1 MMLSSLASRS
11 PQGAAS
17 SATSSAF
24 KKQRA
29 STREV
34 LSHAFDGAP
43 DAFNLSE
50 HERALFTGAS
60 ATYGELDFDGVSA
73 LVHALRLNEHS
84 TFYDLGSGRGA
95 AVLHVAIESSARR
108 SIGIELSQRRHQVAE
123 RALRRVDGR
132 VAGVADRTAFVCAD
146 LRAVPWHLDA
156 TAVYVANLLFPP
168 CLDAAVCRRLAES
181 GTIDRVATLKPLEG
195 LPGAAHLA
203 HVGRLRV
210 PFSWAARGHLYV
222 YERRRRRVDS

>member
-1 MMLSSLASRS
+1 MIQISAEGRRRHFFPSYSRVSDGSPARRCRSVPAQPESREDCAHVALA
-11 PQGAAS
+11 PQGL
-17 SATSSAF
+17 T
-24 KKQRA
+24 
-29 STREV
+29 
-34 LSHAFDGAP
+34 
-43 DAFNLSE
+43 
-50 HERALFTGAS
+50 HE
-60 ATYGELDFDGVSA
+60 E
-73 LVHALRLNEHS
+73 
-84 TFYDLGSGRGA
+84 
-95 AVLHVAIESSARR
+95 
-108 SIGIELSQRRHQVAE
+108 
-123 RALRRVDGR
+123 
-132 VAGVADRTAFVCAD
+132 VADLCAD

-181 GTIDRVATLKPLEG
+181 GTVDRVATLKPLEG